1 MNTMERVVALRD
13 FFIRETTKLEEAV
26 ESAIERVL
34 REHANATTE
43 EIAALGT
50 IRQLR
55 TQRDKLTD
63 DIAELKLKQSQ
74 AEREIEHKLG
84 LARLRQ
90 TAESEIAEAKLE
102 AREKQM
108 EALQEVA
115 VGEAKIAAAMA
126 EGQLFVVHAE
136 LVQDRSPEVVH
147 RTLVLDNVVTVL
159 VGGAG
164 NSAAPDAAAREPD
177 GEPEG
182 VVVAAVGALG
192 EGGPAEFAGPNDE
205 CFVEEAARFE
215 VFEESGDG
223 LVDLAGHSRMP
234 FF

>member
-1 MNTMERVVALRD
+1 MKTVFFDAIGRRKEAVARVRLVPGEGKVTVNKVPLLD
-13 FFIRETTKLEEAV
+13 FFKRETTKLEEAV

-90 TAESEIAEAKLE
+90 TAESDIAEAKLE

-115 VGEAKIAAAMA
+115 VGEAKIAAKEEAMKRA
-126 EGQLFVVHAE
+126 DE
-136 LVQDRSPEVVH
+136 LLGEQVERMERLVD
-147 RTLVLDNVVTVL
+147 TLVEALPTASL
-159 VGGAG
+159 VAEVSGAR
-164 NSAAPDAAAREPD
+164 D
-177 GEPEG
+177 
-182 VVVAAVGALG
+182 
-192 EGGPAEFAGPNDE
+192 
-205 CFVEEAARFE
+205 
-215 VFEESGDG
+215 
-223 LVDLAGHSRMP
+223 
-234 FF
+234 